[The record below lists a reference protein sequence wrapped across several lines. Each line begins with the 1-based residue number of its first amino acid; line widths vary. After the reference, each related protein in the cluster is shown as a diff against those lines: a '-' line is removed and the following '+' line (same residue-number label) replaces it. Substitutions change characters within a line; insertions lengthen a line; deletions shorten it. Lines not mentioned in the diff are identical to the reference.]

1 VSGIVRVLLADGQAM
16 FAEAMAFM
24 LGAQEGVDVIGRVGT
39 AEEAFQMCL
48 THEPDVVVID
58 TGTDGVHS
66 IRRLREISPETQVI
80 IVTNAVDGNVV
91 ARAVEAGACGYLS
104 KDEPVERLVR
114 MVRQVADGEIV
125 LPSKEF
131 PDILAKLQ
139 EARRAR
145 LEDRVRLGLLTA
157 RETEILQSIAD
168 GKSTVDTAEVL
179 FISVSTV
186 KTHVKSILAKL
197 GVHSKLEAVTL
208 AFRNGMIRL
217 PATG

>member
-1 VSGIVRVLLADGQAM
+1 MSRIVRVLLADRQAM

-24 LGAQEGVDVIGRVGT
+24 LEAQEGVDVIGRVGT
-39 AEEAFQMCL
+39 GEEAFQVCV
-48 THEPDVVVID
+48 TDEPDVVVID
-58 TGTDGVHS
+58 TGLDGFHT

-80 IVTNAVDGNVV
+80 IVTSSVDGDVV
-91 ARAVEAGACGYLS
+91 ARAIEAGACGYLS
-104 KDEPVERLVR
+104 KDEPAERLIQ

-125 LPSKEF
+125 LPSREF
-131 PDILAKLQ
+131 PDILAKLE
-139 EARRAR
+139 EARKTRV
-145 LEDRVRLGLLTA
+145 EDRVRLGLLTN
-157 RETEILQSIAD
+157 REMEILQAIAD
-168 GKSTVDTAEVL
+168 GKSTVEIAESL